1 MSCLIN
7 NFTVTVIPSEARNL
21 VLRLLRDAVPRND
34 IVKRCY
40 KHYTKTPRMKKN
52 NGFTLL
58 ELIIVLF
65 LITLILGLSTI
76 FFANILPSNR
86 LNATVRDISATIRQ
100 ARTLTRTHG
109 ERQAVTIDLDSKKYG
124 IEGRGVKDIPSDIY
138 IKVIDPLSGE
148 IYSGKYQIVLH
159 ATGSIEGG
167 TIVLWNN
174 KKTVSIQM
182 DPVVGS
188 VVIK

>member
-1 MSCLIN
+1 MQDTRCKIHYIKNYKKSYIVHRASC
-7 NFTVTVIPSEARNL
+7 
-21 VLRLLRDAVPRND
+21 
-34 IVKRCY
+34 IV
-40 KHYTKTPRMKKN
+40 HPKKN

-65 LITLILGLSTI
+65 LITLILGISTI
-76 FFANILPSNR
+76 FFAIILPSNR
-86 LNATVRDISATIRQ
+86 FNATVRDISATIRQ
-100 ARTLTRTHG
+100 ARTLTQTLG
-109 ERQAVTIDLDSKKYG
+109 ERQAITIDLDSKKYG

-159 ATGSIEGG
+159 ALGGIEGG